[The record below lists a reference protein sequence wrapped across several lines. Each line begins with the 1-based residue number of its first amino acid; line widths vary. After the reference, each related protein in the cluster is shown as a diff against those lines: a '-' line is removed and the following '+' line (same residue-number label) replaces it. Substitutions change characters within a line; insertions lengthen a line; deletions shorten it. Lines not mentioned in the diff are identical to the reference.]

1 MTYLPVSILHSL
13 AEDLS
18 LLLGATPVSY
28 NQPHEILAQVFCL
41 LKFRLKN
48 VIGLH
53 HSNNTSASTY
63 S

>member
-18 LLLGATPVSY
+18 LLLGAPPVSY

-41 LKFRLKN
+41 LFRFKN

-53 HSNNTSASTY
+53 QSNNTSASTY